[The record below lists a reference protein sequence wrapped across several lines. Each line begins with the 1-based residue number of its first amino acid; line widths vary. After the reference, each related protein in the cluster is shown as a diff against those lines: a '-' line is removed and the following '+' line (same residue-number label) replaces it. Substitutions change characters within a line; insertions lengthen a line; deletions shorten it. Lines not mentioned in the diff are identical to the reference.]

1 MFVAAHRKWTKMLLL
16 GGVGRV
22 HIPNLKSPVMGT
34 DYKACCWGGNES
46 LHLGQNGISSQY
58 LLHFFKMRVR

>member
-1 MFVAAHRKWTKMLLL
+1 MLLL